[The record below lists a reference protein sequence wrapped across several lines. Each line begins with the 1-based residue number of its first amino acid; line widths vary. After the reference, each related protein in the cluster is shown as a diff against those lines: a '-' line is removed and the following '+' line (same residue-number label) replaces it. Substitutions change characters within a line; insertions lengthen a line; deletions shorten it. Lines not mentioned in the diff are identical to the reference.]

1 MDDFLRQFSGYLR
14 SAWGYRWIGLLVAWV
29 VGIIGMGV
37 VLVLPDQYQASAK
50 IYVDTQSILRPL
62 MSGLAVQPN
71 LDQQINML
79 SRTLISRPNIE
90 KLIRM
95 ADLDLE
101 AKTKTEREKLIDDLI
116 ASVKL
121 TSSGRDNLYIV
132 SYRDQKPA
140 RAQKV
145 VQAMVTLFVESG
157 LGSKRQDADQARKF
171 IEEQIKA
178 YEAKLL
184 EAENRLKEFKLKNLE
199 RPGGGQKDY
208 FGTLGEVQ
216 GQLNQ
221 AQLDLREA
229 TNSRDALKRQLLG
242 EEPTI
247 SADNSSMMFAPSGP
261 GGPSTAEID
270 MRISG
275 MKNEVEG
282 LLQRYTDKHP
292 DILQL
297 RARIRNLEDER
308 KQIIEKHAAEAA
320 KEAASKP
327 ADAKP
332 EAKPAAGGAQMP
344 NPVYQQ
350 IKVALASAEASV
362 ASLSARVGEYQTR
375 LDALKQS
382 SRLVPELEAEFSQLN
397 RDYEVHRS
405 NYNNL
410 VSRRESASISEEM
423 DATGVAEFRLIEP
436 PRVDPK
442 PAAPNR
448 LILLTVVLAAAII
461 VGGAASFAVSQLRP
475 VFHDGRMLAE
485 VAGVPVLG
493 SVSMLLANE
502 RKRYERRRSV
512 VFFGGLG
519 GLVAA
524 YVAML
529 AFVSLVMRSA

>member
-1 MDDFLRQFSGYLR
+1 MDDLIRQLSGYLR
-14 SAWGYRWIGLLVAWV
+14 AAWGYRWMGLIVAWAVGV
-29 VGIIGMGV
+29 VGIGV

-62 MSGLAVQPN
+62 MSGLTVQPN
-71 LDQQINML
+71 LDQQISML

-101 AKTKTEREKLIDDLI
+101 AKTKVEREKLIDSLI
-116 ASVKL
+116 DNVKL
-121 TSSGRDNLYIV
+121 SSSGRDNLYIV
-132 SYRDQKPA
+132 SYRDKKPA

-157 LGSKRQDADQARKF
+157 LGGKRQDADQARKF

-178 YEAKLL
+178 YESKLL
-184 EAENRLKEFKLKNLE
+184 EAENRLKEFRLRNLE

-208 FGTLGEVQ
+208 FGSLGELQ
-216 GQLNQ
+216 TLLNQ

-242 EEPTI
+242 EDPTMSSDTSFPGM
-247 SADNSSMMFAPSGP
+247 SAPG

-270 MRISG
+270 ARIAA
-275 MKNEVEG
+275 MKNDVET
-282 LLQRYTDKHP
+282 LLQRYTDRHP
-292 DILQL
+292 DIMLL
-297 RARIRNLEDER
+297 RARIRNLEAER
-308 KQIIEKHAAEAA
+308 KEIVDRYAAEAEHPA
-320 KEAASKP
+320 TGNSTGTAA
-327 ADAKP
+327 
-332 EAKPAAGGAQMP
+332 PAAGSPQMP

-350 IKVALASAEASV
+350 IKVALVSAEASV
-362 ASLSARVGEYQTR
+362 ASLSVRVAEYQSR
-375 LDALKQS
+375 MDKLKQS
-382 SRLVPELEAEFSQLN
+382 SRLVPELEAEFTQLN
-397 RDYEVHRS
+397 RDYEIHKT

-423 DATGVAEFRLIEP
+423 DASGVAEFRLIEP
-436 PRVDPK
+436 PRVAPE
-442 PAAPNR
+442 PVAPNR
-448 LILLTVVLAAAII
+448 LILLTVVLI
-461 VGGAASFAVSQLRP
+461 VSLLAGGAASFLVSQLRP
-475 VFHDGRMLAE
+475 VFHDGRILSDI
-485 VAGVPVLG
+485 AGVPVLG
-493 SVSMLLANE
+493 SVSMLLSDE
-502 RKRYERRRSV
+502 RKRYERRRSI
-512 VFFGGLG
+512 VFYGGIG

>member
-1 MDDFLRQFSGYLR
+1 MDDLIRQLSGYLR
-14 SAWGYRWIGLLVAWV
+14 AAWGYRWIGLIVAWIVGV
-29 VGIIGMGV
+29 VGIGV

-62 MSGLAVQPN
+62 MSGLTVQPN
-71 LDQQINML
+71 LDQQISML

-101 AKTKTEREKLIDDLI
+101 AKTKAEREKLIDSLI
-116 ASVKL
+116 DSVKL
-121 TSSGRDNLYIV
+121 SSSGRDNLYIV
-132 SYRDQKPA
+132 SYRDKKPA

-157 LGSKRQDADQARKF
+157 LGGKRQDADQARKF

-178 YEAKLL
+178 YESKLL
-184 EAENRLKEFKLKNLE
+184 EAENRLKEFRLRNLE

-208 FGTLGEVQ
+208 FGSLGELQ
-216 GQLNQ
+216 TLLNQ

-242 EEPTI
+242 EDPTMSSDTSFPGV
-247 SADNSSMMFAPSGP
+247 SAPG

-270 MRISG
+270 ARISA
-275 MKNEVEG
+275 MKNDIET
-282 LLQRYTDKHP
+282 LLQRYTDRHP
-292 DILQL
+292 DIMQL
-297 RARIRNLEDER
+297 RARIRNLEAER
-308 KQIIEKHAAEAA
+308 KEIVDRYAAEA
-320 KEAASKP
+320 EH
-327 ADAKP
+327 
-332 EAKPAAGGAQMP
+332 PAAGKSTTSGTAAPAAGSPQMP

-350 IKVALASAEASV
+350 IKVALVSAEASV
-362 ASLSARVGEYQTR
+362 ASLSVRVAEYQSR
-375 LDALKQS
+375 MDKLKQS
-382 SRLVPELEAEFSQLN
+382 SRLVPELEAEFTQLN
-397 RDYEVHRS
+397 RDYEIHKT

-423 DATGVAEFRLIEP
+423 DASGVAEFRLIEP
-436 PRVDPK
+436 PRVAPE
-442 PAAPNR
+442 PVAPNR
-448 LILLTVVLAAAII
+448 LILLTVVLI
-461 VGGAASFAVSQLRP
+461 VSLLAGGAASFLVSQLRP
-475 VFHDGRMLAE
+475 VFHDGRVLSDI
-485 VAGVPVLG
+485 AGVPVLG
-493 SVSMLLANE
+493 SVSMLLSDE
-502 RKRYERRRSV
+502 RKRYERRRSI
-512 VFFGGLG
+512 VFYGGIG

>member
-14 SAWGYRWIGLLVAWV
+14 SAWGYRWVGLVVSWV
-29 VGIIGMGV
+29 VGVVGMAV
-37 VLVLPDQYQASAK
+37 VLVLPDQYQATAK

-62 MSGLAVQPN
+62 MLGLAVQPN

-101 AKTKTEREKLIDDLI
+101 AKTKADRDRLIDDLI
-116 ASVKL
+116 ANVKL
-121 TSSGRDNLYIV
+121 GGSGRDNLYIV
-132 SYRDQKPA
+132 SYRDPKPA

-157 LGSKRQDADQARKF
+157 LGSKRKDADQARKF

-184 EAENRLKEFKLKNLE
+184 EAENRLKEFKLKNLD

-208 FGTLGEVQ
+208 FGSLGEIQ
-216 GQLNQ
+216 SQLNQ

-247 SADNSSMMFAPSGP
+247 AAESQIASYGGGAA

-270 MRISG
+270 ARISA
-275 MKNEVEG
+275 MRNDIEG

-292 DILQL
+292 DVLQL
-297 RARIRNLEDER
+297 RARIKSLEEER
-308 KQIIEKHAAEAA
+308 KQIVDKYEAEQAKNADSKAAAPKA
-320 KEAASKP
+320 TAT
-327 ADAKP
+327 
-332 EAKPAAGGAQMP
+332 AGSAQIP

-362 ASLSARVGEYQTR
+362 ASLSARVSEYQAR
-375 LDALKQS
+375 LDSLKQS

-397 RDYEVHRS
+397 RDYEVHRT

-410 VSRRESASISEEM
+410 VARRESASMSEEM

-448 LILLTVVLAAAII
+448 LILLPAVLLAALVA
-461 VGGAASFAVSQLRP
+461 GGASAFVVSQVRP
-475 VFHDGRMLAE
+475 VFHDGRLLAE

-493 SVSMLLANE
+493 SVSMLMGRE
-502 RKRYERRRSV
+502 RKRYERRRSL

-524 YVAML
+524 YAGLM
-529 AFVSLVMRSA
+529 AFVALVMRSA